1 MTSSFEWMKGSPGAL
16 LWSLNGPALKFYRDR
31 NLGQS
36 PERGDPGEREGGDF
50 QEFEEEKWIR
60 KEEKC
65 PEGGVGNTLPPR
77 IDRRLLLGGTV
88 GGNSPLA
95 NPSFRNRSGP

>member
-31 NLGQS
+31 SLGQS

-65 PEGGVGNTLPPR
+65 PEGGCR
-77 IDRRLLLGGTV
+77 QH
-88 GGNSPLA
+88 
-95 NPSFRNRSGP
+95 PSSQN

>member
-1 MTSSFEWMKGSPGAL
+1 MKGDPGAL

-36 PERGDPGEREGGDF
+36 PERGDSGEREGGDF
-50 QEFEEEKWIR
+50 QGFEEEKGIR

-65 PEGGVGNTLPPR
+65 PEGGVGNTPPLR
-77 IDRRLLLGGTV
+77 IHRSHRRLSLG
-88 GGNSPLA
+88 N
-95 NPSFRNRSGP
+95 NRREFAFGYSVFSE